1 MFYLFCA
8 DVIFLRSPG
17 GMLLL
22 RLPLPLPLQILC
34 WIVVLVVVHKIDK
47 SENVAKATRRL
58 ASGLCLKTGN

>member
-1 MFYLFCA
+1 MIYLFCD

-17 GMLLL
+17 GIL
-22 RLPLPLPLQILC
+22 RLRLPLPLQILF

-47 SENVAKATRRL
+47 SDNVAKATRRL